1 MRSITYTAARELL
14 ADTMNEVCRDRTPI
28 IITRNRDQSVVMMSM
43 AEYETLGE
51 TAHLL
56 RSPANARQLIETIRS
71 SEIGGGTEGK
81 LFNEP

>member
-1 MRSITYTAARELL
+1 MEPITYTAARESL

-43 AEYETLGE
+43 AEYETLEE

-56 RSPANARQLIETIRS
+56 RSPANAPPTDYS
-71 SEIGGGTEGK
+71 SR
-81 LFNEP
+81 N